1 MTRRALNPQY
11 NCKIYHDN
19 LDCILMDK
27 DFRSLLEI
35 ARELNVPYQFIADV
49 SSRKNKKMYQQFKF
63 YPNIEIIKLSKLSKA
78 TNVNIP
84 I

>member
-19 LDCILMDK
+19 LTSECCILMDK
-27 DFRSLLEI
+27 DFRSLRDI
-35 ARELNVPYQFIADV
+35 AGELNVPYQFIADV
-49 SSRKNKKMYQQFKF
+49 SSRKNKKMYQEFKF
-63 YPNIEIIKLSKLSKA
+63 YPNIEIIKLSKL
-78 TNVNIP
+78 NNI

>member
-11 NCKIYHDN
+11 NCKVYHN

-27 DFRSLLEI
+27 DFRSLRDI
-35 ARELNVPYQFIADV
+35 ASELNVPYQFIADV

-63 YPNIEIIKLSKLSKA
+63 YPNIEIVKLSKL
-78 TNVNIP
+78 NIP

>member
-1 MTRRALNPQY
+1 MTRRALNLLY

-27 DFRSLLEI
+27 DFRSLRDI
-35 ARELNVPYQFIADV
+35 ASELNVPYQFIADV

-63 YPNIEIIKLSKLSKA
+63 YPRIEINKL
-78 TNVNIP
+78 
-84 I
+84 

>member
-1 MTRRALNPQY
+1 MTRRALNLLY

-27 DFRSLLEI
+27 DFRSLRDI
-35 ARELNVPYQFIADV
+35 ASELNVPYQFIADV

-63 YPNIEIIKLSKLSKA
+63 YPNIEIIKLSKL
-78 TNVNIP
+78 NIP